1 MADEHSFTIRLE
13 QESDFQF
20 RVTFD
25 SPGMQTLLLD
35 EPAPLGGNA
44 GPNAARLVAAAVA
57 NCLSASLLFATRKF
71 KEDAGRVTAT
81 ATTRIG
87 RNDKGR
93 MRIAGIDVQIQL
105 GVAAAALPHLQ
116 RSTAQFEDFCI
127 VTQSIRQGVPVKVSV
142 RDATGSVVHEA

>member
-13 QESDFQF
+13 QERDYQF

-35 EPAPLGGNA
+35 EPAPLGANA

-71 KEDAGRVTAT
+71 KEDAGSVTTTAT
-81 ATTRIG
+81 ATIG

-116 RSTAQFEDFCI
+116 RSAAQFEDFCI
-127 VTQSIRQGVPVKVSV
+127 VTQSIRQGVPVQVRV
-142 RDATGSVVHEA
+142 RDALGQLVHEA

>member
-13 QESDFQF
+13 QERDYQF

-35 EPAPLGGNA
+35 EPAPLGADA

-71 KEDAGRVTAT
+71 KEDAGSVTTTAT
-81 ATTRIG
+81 ATIG

-116 RSTAQFEDFCI
+116 RSAAQFEDFCI
-127 VTQSIRQGVPVKVSV
+127 VTQSIRQGVPVQVRV
-142 RDATGSVVHEA
+142 RDALGQLVHEA